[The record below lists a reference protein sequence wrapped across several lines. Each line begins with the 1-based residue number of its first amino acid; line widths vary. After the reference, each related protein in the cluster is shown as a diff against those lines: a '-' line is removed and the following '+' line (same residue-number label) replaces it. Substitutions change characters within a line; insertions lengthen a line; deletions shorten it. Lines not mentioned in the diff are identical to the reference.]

1 MYLLDTCIVSKLL
14 KEDVKVCEHVG
25 TIKPTQLG
33 ISIITKLE
41 INYGFEL
48 HPNRFQR
55 QKQRW
60 EQFYR
65 NIHVIPFGDAEQEAA
80 VILRAYLTKKGTP
93 IGGYDVLI
101 AATALANKTICVT
114 NNTAEFN
121 RVPKL
126 ILEDWTKLC

>member
-14 KEDVKVCEHVG
+14 KENVKICEHIG
-25 TIKPTQLG
+25 KMKPTQLC

-41 INYGFEL
+41 INYGFAL
-48 HPNRFQR
+48 HPDKFQR

-60 EQFYR
+60 EQFYKS
-65 NIHVIPFGDAEQEAA
+65 IQVKSFGDAEQEEAF
-80 VILRAYLTKKGTP
+80 ILRAYLTQKGTP

-101 AATALANKTICVT
+101 AATALANKIICVT
-114 NNTAEFN
+114 NNTYEFN

-126 ILEDWTKLC
+126 IVEDWTQ